1 MIRRR
6 ESTIKSRILEEEDD
20 EENSRG
26 PQDFYDIHKIFM
38 ISNIDVRLWT
48 SSIRTDHYQG
58 KTFIPYSFQT
68 YSNRKVSRQFSNR
81 QIGRLEEH
89 TAIMHFFFAL
99 SLSFLIW

>member
-6 ESTIKSRILEEEDD
+6 ERTIKSRILEEEDD
-20 EENSRG
+20 EENSR
-26 PQDFYDIHKIFM
+26 
-38 ISNIDVRLWT
+38 
-48 SSIRTDHYQG
+48 
-58 KTFIPYSFQT
+58 IPYSFQT
-68 YSNRKVSRQFSNR
+68 YSNRKLSRQFSNR

>member
-20 EENSRG
+20 EETSRG
-26 PQDFYDIHKIFM
+26 PQDLIIKIFM
-38 ISNIDVRLWT
+38 ISNINVRLWT
-48 SSIRTDHYQG
+48 SCIRTEHYQG

-68 YSNRKVSRQFSNR
+68 YSNRKLNRQFSNR

>member
-6 ESTIKSRILEEEDD
+6 ESTIKSQILEEEDD
-20 EENSRG
+20 EDNSQG
-26 PQDFYDIHKIFM
+26 SATYYHIEIFM
-38 ISNIDVRLWT
+38 ISYFDVRMWT
-48 SSIRTDHYQG
+48 YCIRTEHYQG

-68 YSNRKVSRQFSNR
+68 YSNRKLSRQFSNR
-81 QIGRLEEH
+81 QIARLEEH